1 MFLEFVL
8 AARGRLE
15 RSPTPGES
23 HLLTWSSGSE
33 YTSLSSILDPNN
45 SVHAEILAK
54 IKRRL
59 RTETFTA
66 DYIMEIIHQYPD
78 MIRSLYLA
86 FANTHYVQTRG
97 EQDDFLPTLSY
108 LRLKVSKIMNDDEL
122 KVLIAKGT
130 ANEHHEIVM
139 TAFRIFNAAVL

>member
-1 MFLEFVL
+1 M
-8 AARGRLE
+8 
-15 RSPTPGES
+15 
-23 HLLTWSSGSE
+23 
-33 YTSLSSILDPNN
+33 LDLNN

-59 RTETFTA
+59 RTETFTSE
-66 DYIMEIIHQYPD
+66 YILEIIHQYPD
-78 MIRSLYLA
+78 LVRSLYLA

-97 EQDDFLPTLSY
+97 EKDDFIPTLSY
-108 LRLKVSKIMNDDEL
+108 LRLQVDKIMSDDEL
-122 KVLIAKGT
+122 KDLISRTA

>member
-1 MFLEFVL
+1 MTNRFGLL
-8 AARGRLE
+8 LDG
-15 RSPTPGES
+15 
-23 HLLTWSSGSE
+23 HLTADTMPGSE
-33 YTSLSSILDPNN
+33 YASLSSMLDPQN

-66 DYIMEIIHQYPD
+66 EYILEIILQYPD
-78 MIRSLYLA
+78 LVRSLYLA

-97 EQDDFLPTLSY
+97 EKDDFIPTLSY
-108 LRLKVSKIMNDDEL
+108 LRLQVDKIMTDDEL
-122 KVLIAKGT
+122 KGLISRST

>member
-1 MFLEFVL
+1 M
-8 AARGRLE
+8 
-15 RSPTPGES
+15 
-23 HLLTWSSGSE
+23 
-33 YTSLSSILDPNN
+33 DPNN

-66 DYIMEIIHQYPD
+66 EYIMEIIHQYPD

-108 LRLKVSKIMNDDEL
+108 LRLKVDKIMSDDEL
-122 KVLIAKGT
+122 KTLISKAT